1 MDKER
6 VYPYPPCD
14 LVIQAFI
21 SPAHLMEPN
30 NRQKCYTETERNCCI
45 LPPRETATNSDPETA
60 PRLLWALTW
69 QTDGPRP
76 RLSHLPA
83 IKAPDGSER
92 LKPAQGRAAGKQSH
106 GDGLSSSLT
115 GGFCG
120 KAAWIPLSGSSSL
133 SECRRQNFKD
143 NRTQISLLLP
153 FALCPLEALLSS
165 ELLFYYFFHF
175 ISSLKNSYYVN

>member
-92 LKPAQGRAAGKQSH
+92 LEPAQGRAAGKQSH

-120 KAAWIPLSGSSSL
+120 KAAWIPLSRSFSKELQPEWMQKTKLQRQSDMNFSVVAICTVSSRYSAVF
-133 SECRRQNFKD
+133 RV
-143 NRTQISLLLP
+143 II
-153 FALCPLEALLSS
+153 
-165 ELLFYYFFHF
+165 LLFFPFH
-175 ISSLKNSYYVN
+175 I